1 MMSKQVIYSYSTLKF
16 ESGEHTRFDLT
27 ISKIVIRST
36 QSSKKY
42 DQFLAEYA
50 DSKISPIYVTVCFL
64 IMLLYIIA
72 GSKLV

>member
-16 ESGEHTRFDLT
+16 ESGEHTPFDLT
-27 ISKIVIRST
+27 ISKIVIQST

-50 DSKISPIYVTVCFL
+50 DSKISPICDGGGVSVCIFVYVE
-64 IMLLYIIA
+64 
-72 GSKLV
+72 GE